1 MKVAIISG
9 APHAWLDLEAIKSS
23 FIIGVDRGALTLVK
37 QGIRPHLAIGDFD
50 SVTESEFELI
60 KESALEMFELPA
72 EKNETD
78 TEVALNVAIAKQ
90 ATEVFIYGALGGRID
105 HSLANIRLLLQF
117 AKKGMSIT
125 LVNQKN
131 ALTVLSPGQHEIKH
145 PGLPYISFFALE
157 STVENLTLKHLKY
170 PLQNYT
176 LAQDDIRCISNE
188 TIEPLFNVSFS
199 NGYLLMIYSRD

>member
-131 ALTVLSPGQHEIKH
+131 ALTVLYPGQHEIKH

>member
-60 KESALEMFELPA
+60 KENALEMFELPA

>member
-60 KESALEMFELPA
+60 KETALEMFELPA